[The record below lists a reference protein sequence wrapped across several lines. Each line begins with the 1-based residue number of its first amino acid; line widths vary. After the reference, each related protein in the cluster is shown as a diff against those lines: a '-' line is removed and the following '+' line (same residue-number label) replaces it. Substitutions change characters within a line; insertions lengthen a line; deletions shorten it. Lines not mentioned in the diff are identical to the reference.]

1 MKAEKGDGRMQG
13 KSEKQAYEREAYKE
27 TQSVSVNKTGEM
39 GEKMKRGIQ
48 AVGKGLEEYFQEKK
62 LKNCGK

>member
-13 KSEKQAYEREAYKE
+13 KSEKQAYKE

-39 GEKMKRGIQ
+39 GEKKKRGIQ
-48 AVGKGLEEYFQEKK
+48 VVVKGLE
-62 LKNCGK
+62 

>member
-13 KSEKQAYEREAYKE
+13 KSEKQAYEREAYKV

-39 GEKMKRGIQ
+39 GEKKKRGIQ
-48 AVGKGLEEYFQEKK
+48 VVGKGLE
-62 LKNCGK
+62 

>member
-13 KSEKQAYEREAYKE
+13 KSEKQAYKE

-48 AVGKGLEEYFQEKK
+48 AVGKGLEEYLQEKK